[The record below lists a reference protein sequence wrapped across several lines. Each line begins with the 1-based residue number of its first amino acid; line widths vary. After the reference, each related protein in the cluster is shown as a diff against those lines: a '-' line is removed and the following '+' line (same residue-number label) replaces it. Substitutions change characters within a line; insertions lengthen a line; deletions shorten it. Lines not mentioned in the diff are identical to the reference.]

1 MHTIPYT
8 QIPSEFPALLLE
20 MKEGEKI
27 VITMDEKPVAEL
39 AALPQ
44 EHPAWDKRGGFGS
57 AKGLFTMSDDF
68 DEPLEDFAEYM

>member
-8 QIPSEFPALLLE
+8 QIQAQFSSLLQE
-20 MKEGEKI
+20 MKEGERV

-39 AALPQ
+39 AAISK
-44 EHPAWDKRGGFGS
+44 EHPEWDKRGGFGS
-57 AKGLFTMSDDF
+57 AKGLFKMSDDF